1 MRATLSFI
9 DLLKLFFSFYFTDFH
24 FDLYYFLL
32 LTLGSVCSFPSFLR
46 RTFHLFTLNWLPSW
60 LSV

>member
-1 MRATLSFI
+1 MRATVSFI
-9 DLLKLFFSFYFTDFH
+9 DFLKLFFSLYFTYFH

-46 RTFHLFTLNWLPSW
+46 CKFHLFTCNWLP
-60 LSV
+60 